1 VLKRKFSAIIQKG
14 WNKEIEIKASSL
26 FAKSNFGPKSVK
38 NVLGFIRSLESIE
51 IHYMVVNKTA
61 IENESFRNAPY
72 GIAYN
77 YFAGHLLE
85 HIIFDNKVH
94 DFQLIY
100 DERNKE
106 THKKKNFEEYLQT
119 KLNGDALIKSV
130 NLSMQL
136 QAGNSNSVY
145 GLRGVDFIAWSI
157 FRKFEK
163 NDSRFFDLF
172 KERIS
177 IERKWYV

>member
-1 VLKRKFSAIIQKG
+1 MQRLFMDESGECSFSLKSDNKHFVISIISIDSTEIDNLKNVLKRKFSAIIQKG

-51 IHYMVVNKTA
+51 IHYMVVNKIA

-94 DFQLIY
+94 DFQLI
-100 DERNKE
+100 
-106 THKKKNFEEYLQT
+106 
-119 KLNGDALIKSV
+119 
-130 NLSMQL
+130 
-136 QAGNSNSVY
+136 
-145 GLRGVDFIAWSI
+145 
-157 FRKFEK
+157 
-163 NDSRFFDLF
+163 
-172 KERIS
+172 
-177 IERKWYV
+177 